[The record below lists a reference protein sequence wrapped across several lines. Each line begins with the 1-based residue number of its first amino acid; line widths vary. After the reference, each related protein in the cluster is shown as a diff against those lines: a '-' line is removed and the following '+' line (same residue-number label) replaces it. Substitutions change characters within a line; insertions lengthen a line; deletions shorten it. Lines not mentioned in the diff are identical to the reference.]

1 MHRSSVVAPFAII
14 FSVMQDDA
22 SDDDEEEGSDLGDGG
37 DEAGGDGVAVSSPVG
52 AIRLDDHEPA

>member
-1 MHRSSVVAPFAII
+1 
-14 FSVMQDDA
+14 MQDDA